1 MHSAPEPSFGA
12 SRPAEQAY
20 MQCDTIALLAM
31 YSTYQP
37 FERTGRSDPAGDT
50 HTHTHM
56 HCTSS
61 SIHVRRLPACER
73 AWQLAAHN
81 SMQGQERA

>member
-1 MHSAPEPSFGA
+1 MQSAPEPSFGA

-37 FERTGRSDPAGDT
+37 FERTGRHDPAGD
-50 HTHTHM
+50 THM

-61 SIHVRRLPACER
+61 SIHVRRLPACRR

-81 SMQGQERA
+81 TMQGQERA